1 MTPSPFVAD
10 AHGEGAGSGFGC
22 EVRGTVAAEP
32 VTDSD
37 TRTREGSEQRLS
49 GKCGGLRR
57 LVDRT
62 VGGHR
67 AGGTVLQRVETA
79 VQPTRP
85 LARFGS
91 LLLAWPAARLGLWRA
106 VIRIG

>member
-1 MTPSPFVAD
+1 MIGRQVLAQLMPRRRSRSNP
-10 AHGEGAGSGFGC
+10 
-22 EVRGTVAAEP
+22 
-32 VTDSD
+32 
-37 TRTREGSEQRLS
+37 
-49 GKCGGLRR
+49 CGGLRR

-67 AGGTVLQRVETA
+67 AGGTVLQRAETA